1 MLTILVTEPT
11 ILSNK
16 LDCHAQIHCI
26 SFLCCCPPPQWFLYF
41 YPEGYMLRN
50 GGGGV
55 RVTGNRM
62 GSRVCACDNK
72 NNL

>member
-50 GGGGV
+50 GGGEV
-55 RVTGNRM
+55 
-62 GSRVCACDNK
+62 
-72 NNL
+72 

>member
-50 GGGGV
+50 GGGG
-55 RVTGNRM
+55 RCKSYRKQDGQQ
-62 GSRVCACDNK
+62 SLC
-72 NNL
+72 L